1 MKVEFILPLDEVVRA
16 VAGSLAR
23 FKPRTR
29 VRVTI
34 DSDIRKRTLEQNARL
49 WSMFDHLGWE
59 KGEAHDFFCRKFLPP
74 IVKELPD
81 GTQVEIMRGTSFLT
95 TKEMSDFQDAIE
107 RFLAQHGLW

>member
-1 MKVEFILPLDEVVRA
+1 MKREAIVSLPEAVRTLA
-16 VAGSLAR
+16 SWLSL
-23 FKPRTR
+23 FKPNTK
-29 VRVTI
+29 VRLTL

-74 IVKELPD
+74 IQKELPD
-81 GTQVEIMRGTSFLT
+81 GTIVEIMRGTSGLS